1 MQTMADI
8 DISIWEFLFG
18 GGLLSVV
25 VIAILLFCG
34 IAAIVF
40 FAQKLYQLNR
50 ENEVD
55 PYLLKNVNDLLNDGR
70 IQSAVDFCRRDN
82 SPESRCVEKG
92 LSRLG
97 RPVGEIANAMETQA
111 QIELQKA
118 EKNIGFL
125 ATLSGAAPMLG
136 LLAGVLILV
145 FTFVGLSKTGTVISQ
160 NLLAAEFYKALA
172 PTVVGLVV
180 GLLSYIFHNILVAK
194 VDYLLM
200 KIQFHTNE
208 FLDIINKPA

>member
-1 MQTMADI
+1 MADQH
-8 DISIWEFLFG
+8 ISIWEFLFG
-18 GGLLSVV
+18 GGLLSVTL
-25 VIAILLFCG
+25 IIILIFSG

-40 FAQKLYQLNR
+40 FGQKLYSLNR
-50 ENEVD
+50 ENQVD

-82 SPESRCVEKG
+82 SPESRSVEKG
-92 LSRLG
+92 LNRLG
-97 RPVGEIANAMETQA
+97 RPISEIANAMETHA
-111 QIELQKA
+111 QIELNKA

-136 LLAGVLILV
+136 LLGGVLILTS
-145 FTFVGLSKTGTVISQ
+145 TFGTLSKTETIVSQ
-160 NLLAAEFYKALA
+160 NILAADFYKALS
-172 PTVVGLVV
+172 PTVIGLIVGF
-180 GLLSYIFHNILVAK
+180 LSYIFHNILVTK

>member
-1 MQTMADI
+1 MANQN
-8 DISIWEFLFG
+8 ISVWEFLFG
-18 GGLLSVV
+18 GGLLSVSL
-25 VIAILLFCG
+25 IIILIFSG
-34 IAAIVF
+34 IVAIVF
-40 FAQKLYQLNR
+40 FGQKLFALNR
-50 ENEVD
+50 ENQVD

-82 SPESRCVEKG
+82 SPESRSVEKG

-111 QIELQKA
+111 QIELNKA

-136 LLAGVLILV
+136 LLGGVLILAS
-145 FTFVGLSKTGTVISQ
+145 TFGTLSKTDTVVAQ
-160 NLLAAEFYKALA
+160 NLLAADFHKALA
-172 PTVVGLVV
+172 PTVVGLIV
-180 GLLSYIFHNILVAK
+180 GFLSYIFHNILVGK

-200 KIQFHTNE
+200 KIQYHTNE

>member
-1 MQTMADI
+1 MANQS
-8 DISIWEFLFG
+8 ISIWEFLFG
-18 GGLLSVV
+18 GGLVSVTL
-25 VIAILLFCG
+25 IIILIFSG

-40 FAQKLYQLNR
+40 FGQKLYALNR
-50 ENEVD
+50 ENQVD

-70 IQSAVDFCRRDN
+70 VQSAVDFCRRDN
-82 SPESRCVEKG
+82 SPESRSVEKG
-92 LSRLG
+92 LNRLG
-97 RPVGEIANAMETQA
+97 RPISEIANAMETHA
-111 QIELQKA
+111 QIELNQA

-136 LLAGVLILV
+136 LLGGVLILAS
-145 FTFVGLSKTGTVISQ
+145 TFGSLSRTEAAVAQ
-160 NLLAAEFYKALA
+160 NVLAADFYRALA
-172 PTVVGLVV
+172 PTVVGLIV
-180 GLLSYIFHNILVAK
+180 GFLSYIFHNILVTK

>member
-1 MQTMADI
+1 MAEQH
-8 DISIWEFLFG
+8 ISIWEFLFG
-18 GGLLSVV
+18 GGLLSVTF
-25 VIAILLFCG
+25 IIILIFSG

-40 FAQKLYQLNR
+40 FGQKLYSLNR
-50 ENEVD
+50 ENQVD

-70 IQSAVDFCRRDN
+70 VHSAVDFCRRDN
-82 SPESRCVEKG
+82 SPESRSVEKG
-92 LSRLG
+92 LNRLG
-97 RPVGEIANAMETQA
+97 RPISEIANAMETHA
-111 QIELQKA
+111 QIELNKA

-136 LLAGVLILV
+136 LLGGVLILAS
-145 FTFVGLSKTGTVISQ
+145 TFGNLSKTETIVSQ
-160 NLLAAEFYKALA
+160 NILAAEFYKALA
-172 PTVVGLVV
+172 PTIIGLIVGF
-180 GLLSYIFHNILVAK
+180 LSYIFHNILVSK

>member
-1 MQTMADI
+1 MANQS
-8 DISIWEFLFG
+8 ISIWEFLFG
-18 GGLLSVV
+18 GGLVSVTL
-25 VIAILLFCG
+25 IIILIFSG

-40 FAQKLYQLNR
+40 FGQKLYALNR
-50 ENEVD
+50 ENQVD

-70 IQSAVDFCRRDN
+70 VQSAVDFCRRDN
-82 SPESRCVEKG
+82 SPESRSVEKG
-92 LSRLG
+92 LNRLG
-97 RPVGEIANAMETQA
+97 RPISEIANAMETHA
-111 QIELQKA
+111 QIELNHA

-136 LLAGVLILV
+136 LLGGVLILV
-145 FTFVGLSKTGTVISQ
+145 STFGSLSRTEAVVAQ
-160 NLLAAEFYKALA
+160 NVLAADFYRALA
-172 PTVVGLVV
+172 PTVVGLIV
-180 GLLSYIFHNILVAK
+180 GFLSYIFHNILVTK

>member
-1 MQTMADI
+1 MANQS
-8 DISIWEFLFG
+8 ISIWEFLFG
-18 GGLLSVV
+18 GGLVSVTL
-25 VIAILLFCG
+25 IIILIFSG

-40 FAQKLYQLNR
+40 FGQKLYALNR
-50 ENEVD
+50 ENQVD

-70 IQSAVDFCRRDN
+70 VQSAVDFCRRDN
-82 SPESRCVEKG
+82 SPESRSVEKG
-92 LSRLG
+92 LNRLG
-97 RPVGEIANAMETQA
+97 RPISEIANAMETHA
-111 QIELQKA
+111 QIELNQA

-136 LLAGVLILV
+136 LLGGVLILAS
-145 FTFVGLSKTGTVISQ
+145 TFGSLSRTEAVVAQ
-160 NLLAAEFYKALA
+160 NILAADFYRALA
-172 PTVVGLVV
+172 PTVVGLIV
-180 GLLSYIFHNILVAK
+180 GFLSYIFHNILVTK

>member
-1 MQTMADI
+1 MANQS
-8 DISIWEFLFG
+8 ISIWEFLFG
-18 GGLLSVV
+18 GGLVSVTL
-25 VIAILLFCG
+25 IIILIFSG

-40 FAQKLYQLNR
+40 FGQKLYALNR
-50 ENEVD
+50 ENQVD

-70 IQSAVDFCRRDN
+70 VQSAVDFCRRDN
-82 SPESRCVEKG
+82 SPESRSVEKG
-92 LSRLG
+92 LNRLG
-97 RPVGEIANAMETQA
+97 RPISEIANAMETHA
-111 QIELQKA
+111 QIELNQA

-136 LLAGVLILV
+136 LLGGVLILAS
-145 FTFVGLSKTGTVISQ
+145 TFGSLSRTEAVDAQ
-160 NLLAAEFYKALA
+160 NVLAADFYRALA
-172 PTVVGLVV
+172 PTVVGLIV
-180 GLLSYIFHNILVAK
+180 GFFSYIFHNILVTK

>member
-1 MQTMADI
+1 MAEQH
-8 DISIWEFLFG
+8 ISIWEFLFG
-18 GGLLSVV
+18 GGLLSVTL
-25 VIAILLFCG
+25 IIILIFSG
-34 IAAIVF
+34 IAATVF
-40 FAQKLYQLNR
+40 FGQKFYALNR
-50 ENEVD
+50 ENQVD

-82 SPESRCVEKG
+82 SPESRSVEKG
-92 LSRLG
+92 LNRLG
-97 RPVGEIANAMETQA
+97 RPISEISNAMETHA
-111 QIELQKA
+111 QIELNKA

-136 LLAGVLILV
+136 LLGGVLILTS
-145 FTFVGLSKTGTVISQ
+145 TFGSLSKTETVIPQ
-160 NLLAAEFYKALA
+160 NLLAADFYKALA
-172 PTVVGLVV
+172 PTVIGLIVGFLA
-180 GLLSYIFHNILVAK
+180 YIFHNILVAK

>member
-1 MQTMADI
+1 MANQS
-8 DISIWEFLFG
+8 ISIWEFLFG
-18 GGLLSVV
+18 GGLVSVTL
-25 VIAILLFCG
+25 IIILIFSG

-40 FAQKLYQLNR
+40 FGQKLYTLNR
-50 ENEVD
+50 ENQVD

-70 IQSAVDFCRRDN
+70 VQSAVDFCRRDN
-82 SPESRCVEKG
+82 SPESRSVEKG
-92 LSRLG
+92 LNRLG
-97 RPVGEIANAMETQA
+97 RPISEIANAMETHA
-111 QIELQKA
+111 QIELNQA

-136 LLAGVLILV
+136 LLGGVLILAS
-145 FTFVGLSKTGTVISQ
+145 TFGSLSRTEAVVAQ
-160 NLLAAEFYKALA
+160 NILAADFYRALA
-172 PTVVGLVV
+172 PTVVGLIV
-180 GLLSYIFHNILVAK
+180 GFLSYIFHNILVTK

>member
-1 MQTMADI
+1 MANQS
-8 DISIWEFLFG
+8 ISIWEFLFG
-18 GGLLSVV
+18 GGLVSVTL
-25 VIAILLFCG
+25 IIILIFSG

-40 FAQKLYQLNR
+40 FGQKLYALNR
-50 ENEVD
+50 ENQVD

-70 IQSAVDFCRRDN
+70 VQSAVDFCRRDN
-82 SPESRCVEKG
+82 SPESRSVEKG
-92 LSRLG
+92 LNRLG
-97 RPVGEIANAMETQA
+97 RPISEIANAMETHA
-111 QIELQKA
+111 QIELNQA

-136 LLAGVLILV
+136 LLGGVLILV
-145 FTFVGLSKTGTVISQ
+145 STFGSLSRTEAVVAQ
-160 NLLAAEFYKALA
+160 NILAADFYRALA
-172 PTVVGLVV
+172 PTVVGLIV
-180 GLLSYIFHNILVAK
+180 GFLSYIFHNILVTK

>member
-1 MQTMADI
+1 MAEQH
-8 DISIWEFLFG
+8 ISIWEFLFG
-18 GGLLSVV
+18 GGLLSVAL
-25 VIAILLFCG
+25 IIILIFSG

-40 FAQKLYQLNR
+40 FGQKLYSLNR
-50 ENEVD
+50 ENQVD

-70 IQSAVDFCRRDN
+70 VQSAVDFCRRDN
-82 SPESRCVEKG
+82 SPESRSVEKG
-92 LSRLG
+92 LNRLG
-97 RPVGEIANAMETQA
+97 RPISEIANAMETHA
-111 QIELQKA
+111 QIELNKA

-136 LLAGVLILV
+136 LLGGVLILAS
-145 FTFVGLSKTGTVISQ
+145 TFGNLSKTETIVSQ
-160 NLLAAEFYKALA
+160 NILAAEFYKALA
-172 PTVVGLVV
+172 PTIIGLIVGF
-180 GLLSYIFHNILVAK
+180 LSYIFHNILVSK

>member
-1 MQTMADI
+1 MADQH
-8 DISIWEFLFG
+8 ISIWEFLFG
-18 GGLLSVV
+18 GGLLSVTL
-25 VIAILLFCG
+25 IIILIFSG

-40 FAQKLYQLNR
+40 FGQKLYALNR
-50 ENEVD
+50 ENQVD

-70 IQSAVDFCRRDN
+70 VQSAVDFCRRDN
-82 SPESRCVEKG
+82 SPESRSVEKG
-92 LSRLG
+92 LNRLG
-97 RPVGEIANAMETQA
+97 RPISEISNAMETHA
-111 QIELQKA
+111 QIELNKA

-136 LLAGVLILV
+136 LLGGVMILAS
-145 FTFVGLSKTGTVISQ
+145 TFGTLSKTETVVPQ
-160 NLLAAEFYKALA
+160 NLLAADFYKALA
-172 PTVVGLVV
+172 PTVIGLIVGF
-180 GLLSYIFHNILVAK
+180 LSYIFHNILVSK